1 MSLSLPAAPS
11 RYRPLVPAL
20 AVLVAGG
27 LLAVAL
33 AGGAGPFLS
42 SVAYQLPEFGLL
54 VLAMALPLIAGGI
67 NLAILAIANLSAVV
81 TALTFGVLGGALGGS
96 PWLAPLP
103 LFAGL
108 AAGSLAGALIG
119 LLVAYLRMAPI
130 IASLGALLVYT
141 GVGIL
146 VTNGAAVTGL
156 PAFVPAF
163 AGHAV
168 AGVPVIALVFI
179 IAAALV
185 GILLGRT
192 PFGRYLSAVG
202 YNETAT
208 AYSGID
214 TARIQ
219 LAVYTL
225 SGLLSALAGLVMLAR
240 FNSARMGYAD
250 SYLLTTLLAAVLGG
264 VDPNG
269 GRGRLL
275 PLLAAILLL
284 QVTASGLNLAGAS
297 QHLGAVAWGGILLAK
312 LAWDRLRS

>member
-67 NLAILAIANLSAVV
+67 NLAILSIANLSAVV
-81 TALTFGVLGGALGGS
+81 AALAFGVLGDSAL
-96 PWLAPLP
+96 LAPLP
-103 LFAGL
+103 LLAGL
-108 AAGSLAGALIG
+108 AVGSLAGALIG

-168 AGVPVIALVFI
+168 AGVPVIALVFV

-185 GILLGRT
+185 GVLLGRT

>member
-1 MSLSLPAAPS
+1 MSLSLPDTPS
-11 RYRPLVPAL
+11 RYRPLGL
-20 AVLVAGG
+20 AATVLLAGG
-27 LLAVAL
+27 LIAAAL
-33 AGGAGPFLS
+33 AGGGGFLS

-81 TALTFGVLGGALGGS
+81 AALTFGAVGDS

-108 AAGSLAGALIG
+108 ATGCLTGALIG
-119 LLVAYLRMAPI
+119 LLIAYLRIAPI

-146 VTNGAAVTGL
+146 ATNGAAVTGL

-163 AGHAV
+163 AGQTV
-168 AGVPVIALVFI
+168 AGIPLIALIFL
-179 IAAALV
+179 AAAILV
-185 GILLGRT
+185 GVLLGRT
-192 PFGRYLSAVG
+192 PYGRYLSAVG

-214 TARIQ
+214 TARIH
-219 LAVYTL
+219 LVAYTL
-225 SGLLSALAGLVMLAR
+225 SGLLGAVAGLVMLAR

-264 VDPNG
+264 IDPNG

-275 PLLAAILLL
+275 PLLAAIVLL
-284 QVTASGLNLAGAS
+284 QVTASGLNLAGAN
-297 QHLGAVAWGGILLAK
+297 QHFSAVAWGGLLLAK
-312 LAWDRLRS
+312 LAYDRLRS

>member
-1 MSLSLPAAPS
+1 MSLSLSDASSSRLRPFAVAALS
-11 RYRPLVPAL
+11 LIL
-20 AVLVAGG
+20 IG
-27 LLAVAL
+27 LLVVGL

-81 TALTFGVLGGALGGS
+81 VALSFGALGDS
-96 PWLAPLP
+96 PWIAPLP
-103 LFAGL
+103 LLAGL
-108 AAGSLAGALIG
+108 ATGSFAGALIG
-119 LLVAYLRMAPI
+119 LLVAYLRIAPI
-130 IASLGALLVYT
+130 IASLGGLLVYT
-141 GVGIL
+141 GIGIL

-163 AGHAV
+163 AGYTV
-168 AGVPVIALVFI
+168 AGLPVIALVFLA
-179 IAAALV
+179 AAALV
-185 GILLGRT
+185 GGLLGWA

-214 TARIQ
+214 TARIH
-219 LAVYTL
+219 LGVYAL
-225 SGLLSALAGLVMLAR
+225 SGLLSALAGLIMLAR

-269 GRGRLL
+269 GRGRIL
-275 PLLAAILLL
+275 PLLAAIVLL
-284 QVTASGLNLAGAS
+284 QVTASGLNLVGAS
-297 QHLGAVAWGGILLAK
+297 QHLSAVAWGGILLAK
-312 LAWDRLRS
+312 LAYDRLRS

>member
-1 MSLSLPAAPS
+1 MSLSLSATPS
-11 RYRPLVPAL
+11 RYRPLAPAF

-27 LLAVAL
+27 GVVAAVI
-33 AGGAGPFLS
+33 GGGGPFLS

-81 TALTFGVLGGALGGS
+81 TALTFAAVGDS

-103 LFAGL
+103 LLAGL
-108 AAGSLAGALIG
+108 AAGGVAGAAIG
-119 LLVAYLRMAPI
+119 LLVAYLRVAPI

-146 VTNGAAVTGL
+146 ATNGAAVTGL

-168 AGVPVIALVFI
+168 AGVPLIALIFVG
-179 IAAALV
+179 AAVLF

-214 TARIQ
+214 TARIH
-219 LAVYTL
+219 LVVYAL
-225 SGLLSALAGLVMLAR
+225 SGLLSALAGLIMLAR

-264 VDPNG
+264 IDPNG

-275 PLLAAILLL
+275 PLLAAIVLL
-284 QVTASGLNLAGAS
+284 QVTASGLNLIGAS
-297 QHLGAVAWGGILLAK
+297 QHLSAVAWGGILLAK